1 MTTPSRTL
9 LWERLDELGWETV
22 SLTQVPTG
30 WEIDG
35 RYVGRHEGHAVAAD
49 YKLML
54 DAHWVTVRLDAAW
67 GIGPARRAMTLDRLG
82 TRWHV
87 DGTPRPDL
95 DGCID
100 VDIRWTPLTNSL
112 PIRRLGLPENA
123 TRDVDIAWIAEG
135 DLTIHRAP
143 QRYTRTGA
151 NTWRFESLDT
161 GFLADLQVDDDGFV
175 IDYPGFFRRL
185 AGCAASSGGGKPRKR
200 RFPAIAA
207 SVEDPNRG

>member
-22 SLTQVPTG
+22 SLTQVATG

-35 RYVGRHEGHAVAAD
+35 RYVGRHEGRAVAAD

-67 GIGPARRAMTLDRLG
+67 GIGPARRVLTLDRLG

-112 PIRRLGLPENA
+112 PIRRLALPENA
-123 TRDVDIAWIAEG
+123 SREIAVAWVGEG
-135 DLTIHRAP
+135 DLTVGKQA
-143 QRYTRTGA
+143 QRYTRTGTA
-151 NTWRFESLDT
+151 AYRFEALDS
-161 GFLADLQVDDDGFV
+161 GFAADLGVDGDGLV
-175 IDYPGFFRRL
+175 IDYPALFRRL
-185 AGCAASSGGGKPRKR
+185 AG
-200 RFPAIAA
+200 
-207 SVEDPNRG
+207 